1 MSSFDNDQ
9 TTSLNAF
16 RSPNDKKDYFIS
28 TLGNG
33 MEYVVISNSYCST
46 RGVSSA
52 ALTVE
57 VGSFD
62 DPEEA
67 GGMAH
72 FLEHMVSIYTL

>member
-1 MSSFDNDQ
+1 MSSNDYER
-9 TTSLNAF
+9 TSLNVF

-33 MEYVVISNSYCST
+33 IEYVVISNSSCST

-67 GGMAH
+67 GGLAH
-72 FLEHMVSIYTL
+72 FLEHMVSLYTL